1 MPKYNQPRKTW
12 QYSKEFKIR
21 AVKMSYQPDIQSNQ
35 VAEGLGIH
43 PFMLSRWRKEY
54 REGLLQG
61 DGKKRVGLSRSK
73 KSKSGKKI
81 TEVAHLKSE
90 VERLKK
96 ENDLLEK
103 WQQYLAERHQN
114 DLDLSS
120 DTKKSSE

>member
-1 MPKYNQPRKTW
+1 MPKYNNPRKTW
-12 QYSKEFKIR
+12 HYSTEFKIR

-61 DGKKRVGLSRSK
+61 DGKKRVGLSK
-73 KSKSGKKI
+73 KRISKSQKKI
-81 TEVAHLKSE
+81 TETAQLRAE

-96 ENDLLEK
+96 ENDLLKE
-103 WQQYLAERHQN
+103 WQQYLAEKHQN

-120 DTKKSSE
+120 DTKKPSE